1 MNEVRILDTTGAV
14 CARPIRGSVEL
25 LGESR
30 HWGNLR
36 RQDADAGATLERES
50 EDLHMVGS
58 ENSGRK
64 PPLRSQASD
73 TPAR

>member
-50 EDLHMVGS
+50 EDLH
-58 ENSGRK
+58 RW
-64 PPLRSQASD
+64 
-73 TPAR
+73 

>member
-1 MNEVRILDTTGAV
+1 MNGVRIPGTTGAV

-36 RQDADAGATLERES
+36 RQDADAGETLKRES
-50 EDLHMVGS
+50 EDLHTV
-58 ENSGRK
+58 R
-64 PPLRSQASD
+64 
-73 TPAR
+73 